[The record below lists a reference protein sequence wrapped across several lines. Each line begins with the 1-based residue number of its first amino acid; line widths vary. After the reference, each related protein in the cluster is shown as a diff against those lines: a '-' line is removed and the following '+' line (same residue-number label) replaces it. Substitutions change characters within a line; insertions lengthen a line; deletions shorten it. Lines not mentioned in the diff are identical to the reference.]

1 MTLEDKLNNISLNRS
16 ICNLCRRK
24 FEKINSN
31 FCINCS
37 KLVTYHYPNC
47 ECMYCR

>member
-37 KLVTYHYPNC
+37 KLETYHYPNC